1 MEKDTTF
8 EYTYS
13 SERQKEIEAIR
24 RKYEPKT
31 EDKMEQ
37 LRKLDKDTEKK
48 GTIAAIIVGVI
59 GLLIFGTGL
68 SMAMVWKETLLVAGS
83 MVGLLGMILMA
94 SALFVYKVV
103 TKKQREKVAPQILA
117 LSEELMKQLF

>member
-37 LRKLDKDTEKK
+37 LRKLDRDTEKK

-83 MVGLLGMILMA
+83 LMGVIGMILI
-94 SALFVYKVV
+94 ALALPVYKVV

-117 LSEELMKQLF
+117 LSEELMK

>member
-1 MEKDTTF
+1 MKKDTTF

-68 SMAMVWKETLLVAGS
+68 SMAMVWKETMLVTGS
-83 MVGLLGMILMA
+83 LVGLIGMILMA

-117 LSEELMKQLF
+117 LSEELMK

>member
-31 EDKMEQ
+31 EDKMER
-37 LRKLDKDTEKK
+37 LRKLDRDTEKK

-59 GLLIFGTGL
+59 GLLIFGAGL
-68 SMAMVWKETLLVAGS
+68 SMVMVWKETMLVTGS
-83 MVGLLGMILMA
+83 LVGLIGMILMP

-117 LSEELMKQLF
+117 LSEELMK

>member
-24 RKYEPKT
+24 RKYEPKV

-37 LRKLDKDTEKK
+37 LRKLDRDTEKP
-48 GTIAAIIVGVI
+48 GTIAAIVVGVM

-68 SMAMVWKETLLVAGS
+68 SMAMVWKETLLVLGS
-83 MVGLLGMILMA
+83 VVGFVGMILI
-94 SALFVYKVV
+94 ALALPVYKVV

-117 LSEELMKQLF
+117 LSEELMK

>member
-37 LRKLDKDTEKK
+37 LRKLDRDTEKP
-48 GTIAAIIVGVI
+48 GTIAAVVVGLI
-59 GLLIFGTGL
+59 GLLVFGAGL
-68 SMAMVWKETLLVAGS
+68 SLAMVWKDTMLVIGS
-83 MVGLLGMILMA
+83 VVGLLGMILI
-94 SALFVYKVV
+94 ALALPVYKIV
-103 TKKQREKVAPQILA
+103 TKKQREKMAPQILA
-117 LSEELMKQLF
+117 LSEELMK

>member
-37 LRKLDKDTEKK
+37 LRKLDRDTEKK

-59 GLLIFGTGL
+59 GLLIFGAGL
-68 SMAMVWKETLLVAGS
+68 SMAMVWKETMLVTGS
-83 MVGLLGMILMA
+83 LVGLIGMILMS

-117 LSEELMKQLF
+117 LSEELMK

>member
-31 EDKMEQ
+31 EDKIEQ
-37 LRKLDKDTEKK
+37 LRKLDRETEKK

-83 MVGLLGMILMA
+83 LVGFIGMVLI
-94 SALFVYKVV
+94 ALALPVYKVV

-117 LSEELMKQLF
+117 LSEELMK

>member
-24 RKYEPKT
+24 RKYEPKA

-37 LRKLDKDTEKK
+37 LRKLDRDTEKP
-48 GTIAAIIVGVI
+48 GTIAAVVI
-59 GLLIFGTGL
+59 GLIGLLVFGAGL
-68 SMAMVWKETLLVAGS
+68 SLAMVWKDTMLVVGS
-83 MVGLLGMILMA
+83 FVGLVGMILI
-94 SALFVYKVV
+94 ALALPTYKII
-103 TKKQREKVAPQILA
+103 TKKQREKMAPQILA
-117 LSEELMKQLF
+117 LSEELLK

>member
-24 RKYEPKT
+24 RKYEPKV

-37 LRKLDKDTEKK
+37 LRKLDRDTEKP
-48 GTIAAIIVGVI
+48 GTIAAIVVGVM

-68 SMAMVWKETLLVAGS
+68 SMAMVWKETLLVSGS
-83 MVGLLGMILMA
+83 VVGFVGMILI
-94 SALFVYKVV
+94 ALALPVYKVV

-117 LSEELMKQLF
+117 LSEELMK